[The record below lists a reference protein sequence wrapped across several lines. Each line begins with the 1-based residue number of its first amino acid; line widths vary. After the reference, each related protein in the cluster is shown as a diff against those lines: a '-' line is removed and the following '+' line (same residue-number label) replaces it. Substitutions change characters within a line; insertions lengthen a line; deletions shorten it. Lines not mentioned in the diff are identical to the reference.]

1 MPQTLGVRRKYRI
14 RRFFGSKWAFV
25 VVLVL
30 LVIFTQ
36 AAVGMYSKAREAKI
50 KRDLA
55 LAELQRLE
63 ARQAELQATIA
74 RLSSERGVEEE
85 LRNRFFVAKEGE
97 KVAILNTDAKE
108 ERKSPILSTEKSF
121 WKKFLSAVGLSG
133 ENQ

>member
-14 RRFFGSKWAFV
+14 RRFLGSGWAFA

-30 LVIFTQ
+30 FLVFAQ
-36 AAVGMYSKAREAKI
+36 AGIGMYSKAREAKE

-55 LAELQRLE
+55 FAELQRLE

-85 LRNRFFVAKEGE
+85 LRNRFFIAKEGE
-97 KVAILNTDAKE
+97 KVAILNTNESE
-108 ERKSPILSTEKSF
+108 EGRTPIVSSEKSF
-121 WKKFLSAVGLSG
+121 WKKFLSAVGLFG
-133 ENQ
+133 E